1 MTGTLIL
8 EWCLPGTLDR
18 PPNAA
23 GSTSGGGVSVS
34 MDETAA
40 TSAFVFSVDGSGS
53 AEGVVATSS
62 GGGVWISG
70 RRLTDGSS
78 GAILSNGDRG
88 SASGMTGRV
97 S

>member
-1 MTGTLIL
+1 M
-8 EWCLPGTLDR
+8 R

-40 TSAFVFSVDGSGS
+40 SWAFVFSVGASCS
-53 AEGVVATSS
+53 SEGAVAISS

-70 RRLTDGSS
+70 RRLTDGPS
-78 GAILSNGDRG
+78 GATLSKGDKG
-88 SASGMTGRV
+88 SVSGMMGRV

>member
-1 MTGTLIL
+1 
-8 EWCLPGTLDR
+8 
-18 PPNAA
+18 
-23 GSTSGGGVSVS
+23 

-40 TSAFVFSVDGSGS
+40 SWAFVFSVDSS
-53 AEGVVATSS
+53 CSSEGAVATSS

-78 GAILSNGDRG
+78 SATLSKGDRG
-88 SASGMTGRV
+88 SASGMMGRV